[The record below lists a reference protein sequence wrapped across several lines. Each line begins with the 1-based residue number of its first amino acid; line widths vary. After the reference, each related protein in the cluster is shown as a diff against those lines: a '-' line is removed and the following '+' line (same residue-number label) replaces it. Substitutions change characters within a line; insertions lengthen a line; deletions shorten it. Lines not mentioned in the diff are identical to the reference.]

1 MLGGPKTGAFTA
13 EVQGALHRHSGPW
26 SGPRTKGLIG
36 PGTEAT
42 RDGNIQSF
50 WEAGR
55 ERASQRA
62 HEEGLCSLEVV
73 T

>member
-55 ERASQRA
+55 EHHREPTRKACAPWR
-62 HEEGLCSLEVV
+62 
-73 T
+73 